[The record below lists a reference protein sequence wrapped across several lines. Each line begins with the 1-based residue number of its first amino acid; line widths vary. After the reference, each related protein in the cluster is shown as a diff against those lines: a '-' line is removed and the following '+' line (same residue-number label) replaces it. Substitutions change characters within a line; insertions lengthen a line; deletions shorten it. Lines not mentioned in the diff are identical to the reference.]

1 MSSAYGQMGET
12 DRGRRTCTLARS
24 HKAQWGVG
32 TGGAEK
38 VHALSC
44 LALLARPTFLKW
56 SRNCSTPSSCIDCR
70 KSIAAF
76 FLAWITTA
84 AILAEGPAHPAARCC
99 SASPAVRGRGSG
111 SLIDASRTLAAP
123 QHAGVGTCALTARSS
138 GARCPSPLLGF

>member
-1 MSSAYGQMGET
+1 MCDCNLQVCHRQCQARMARWARLIGDAGP
-12 DRGRRTCTLARS
+12 ARS
-24 HKAQWGVG
+24 HAH
-32 TGGAEK
+32 TTHSGAS
-38 VHALSC
+38 ALAVLSRCTRC
-44 LALLARPTFLKW
+44 LVLRCSHRPTFLKW

-111 SLIDASRTLAAP
+111 SLTDASRTLAAP
-123 QHAGVGTCALTARSS
+123 QHAGVGTCALTARS
-138 GARCPSPLLGF
+138 